1 MDAIEQIAAK
11 ANELKSTVEQFI
23 GNKSDKQY
31 IYLEEMLTQLL
42 IKLDK
47 IDSDGQDNIRT
58 MRKNA
63 VRTVQMTIDQLE
75 LKAAAA

>member
-1 MDAIEQIAAK
+1 MEAIQQIAAK
-11 ANELKSTVEQFI
+11 ANELKSTVEEFS
-23 GNKSDKQY
+23 GNKCDKQY
-31 IYLEEMLTQLL
+31 VFLEEMLTQLL

-47 IDSDGQDNIRT
+47 IESYGQENIRM

>member
-1 MDAIEQIAAK
+1 MEAIQQITAK
-11 ANELKSTVEQFI
+11 ANEMKSTVEQFS
-23 GNKSDKQY
+23 GNKCDKQY
-31 IYLEEMLTQLL
+31 AYLEEMLTQLL

-47 IDSDGQDNIRT
+47 IDSYGQENIRT

-75 LKAAAA
+75 LKASAA